1 VKSTLTTKMIRFL
14 EEHQG
19 PLRLACTSKS
29 GWPVILSLWYLRS
42 GEKLYCASTDSAK
55 VISYLAKHPN
65 CAFEV
70 STDSPP
76 YIGVRGQGVATLKP
90 QLGGAILRQL
100 LERYLHGTTSQLAK
114 RLLQKERREVAI
126 EITPRSSFMW
136 DYTER
141 MRDSI

>member
-1 VKSTLTTKMIRFL
+1 MTQFL
-14 EEHQG
+14 EKHHG
-19 PLRLACTSKS
+19 PLRLACISTS
-29 GWPVILSLWYLRS
+29 GWLVILSLWYLTS
-42 GEKLYCASTDSAK
+42 GEKLYCASTNSAK

-70 STDSPP
+70 STDNPP
-76 YIGVRGQGVATLKP
+76 YVGVRGQGVAILKP
-90 QLGGAILRQL
+90 ELGGAILRRL
-100 LERYLHGTTSQLAK
+100 LERYLHGTTSKLAR
-114 RLLQKERREVAI
+114 RLLQKERLEVAI